1 MNETHFNALY
11 QTYIKMSQVA
21 MMLGCTEDQA
31 NEYLERAGG
40 DVIKAI
46 ADNVVIPLISGAKYI
61 PEPPTVADGLT
72 DEVREKLSEARNL
85 SALFNASLR
94 NDLVAKPERTVE
106 VSQLPEFV
114 ALQPALQSSEQLEL
128 PP

>member
-1 MNETHFNALY
+1 
-11 QTYIKMSQVA
+11 MSEV
-21 MMLGCTEDQA
+21 MKMLGCTEDQA

-114 ALQPALQSSEQLEL
+114 ALQPALQSSEQLGL